1 MKTITIGR
9 GEGCHIY
16 IDDELMSR
24 RHAIIKIPTFG
35 GMEIVDMSKNGTFVN
50 GVRLRP
56 NVPFPVKRTDVVN
69 FADVAQLDWSQVPD
83 PMKYYKLGAAIVGGL
98 VVLLLAI
105 FLLKN
110 LLSTSEEPSPKPAT
124 EQIQQSATPIGQQT
138 KPVVEEPAQE
148 QDESKAEPQSP
159 AATEGQEAQSD
170 TLDPVKEFN
179 KAVQARKDRREAEER
194 ARQQKAR
201 EQKAKEQKAK
211 EQKAKE
217 QQQKEQQQ
225 KEQQKEQQKQPD
237 SQKQEDSK
245 PSDGGSSGK
254 KEYNPEMI

>member
-83 PMKYYKLGAAIVGGL
+83 PMKYYKLGAAAVGGL
-98 VVLLLAI
+98 VVLLLAF

-170 TLDPVKEFN
+170 TYDPVKEFN
-179 KAVQARKDRREAEER
+179 KAVQASKDRREAEER

-201 EQKAKEQKAK
+201 EQKAK

-237 SQKQEDSK
+237 SQKQEDGK

-254 KEYNPEMI
+254 KEYKPEMI

>member
-16 IDDELMSR
+16 IDDESMSR

-170 TLDPVKEFN
+170 TYDHVKEFN
-179 KAVQARKDRREAEER
+179 KAVQASKDRREAEER

-201 EQKAKEQKAK
+201 EQKAK

-237 SQKQEDSK
+237 SQKQEDGK

-254 KEYNPEMI
+254 KEYKPEMI

>member
-16 IDDELMSR
+16 IDDESMSR

-98 VVLLLAI
+98 VVLLLAF

-170 TLDPVKEFN
+170 TYDPVKEFN
-179 KAVQARKDRREAEER
+179 KAVQASKDRREAEER

-201 EQKAKEQKAK
+201 

-237 SQKQEDSK
+237 SQKQEDGK

-254 KEYNPEMI
+254 KEYKPEMI

>member
-9 GEGCHIY
+9 GEGCHIN
-16 IDDELMSR
+16 IDDESMSR

-170 TLDPVKEFN
+170 TYDPVKEFN
-179 KAVQARKDRREAEER
+179 KAVQASKDRREAEER

-201 EQKAKEQKAK
+201 

-237 SQKQEDSK
+237 SQKQEDGK

-254 KEYNPEMI
+254 KEYKPEMI

>member
-1 MKTITIGR
+1 
-9 GEGCHIY
+9 
-16 IDDELMSR
+16 
-24 RHAIIKIPTFG
+24 
-35 GMEIVDMSKNGTFVN
+35 
-50 GVRLRP
+50 
-56 NVPFPVKRTDVVN
+56 VPFPVKRTDVVN

-98 VVLLLAI
+98 VVLLLAF

-170 TLDPVKEFN
+170 TYDPVKEFN
-179 KAVQARKDRREAEER
+179 KAVQASKDRREAEER

-201 EQKAKEQKAK
+201 EQKAK

-237 SQKQEDSK
+237 SQKQEDGK

-254 KEYNPEMI
+254 KEYKPEMI

>member
-1 MKTITIGR
+1 
-9 GEGCHIY
+9 
-16 IDDELMSR
+16 MSR

-98 VVLLLAI
+98 VVLLLAF

-170 TLDPVKEFN
+170 TYDPVKEFN
-179 KAVQARKDRREAEER
+179 KAVQASKDRREAEER

-201 EQKAKEQKAK
+201 EQKAK

-237 SQKQEDSK
+237 SQKQEDGK

-254 KEYNPEMI
+254 KEYKPEMI

>member
-16 IDDELMSR
+16 IDDESMSR

-98 VVLLLAI
+98 VVLLLAF

-124 EQIQQSATPIGQQT
+124 EQIQQFATPIGQQT

-170 TLDPVKEFN
+170 TYDPVKEFN
-179 KAVQARKDRREAEER
+179 KAVQASKDRREAEER

-201 EQKAKEQKAK
+201 EQKAK

-237 SQKQEDSK
+237 SQKQEDGK

-254 KEYNPEMI
+254 KEYKPEMI

>member
-69 FADVAQLDWSQVPD
+69 FADVAQLDWSQVPN

-170 TLDPVKEFN
+170 TYDPVKEFN

-211 EQKAKE
+211 EQ
-217 QQQKEQQQ
+217 QQKEQQQ

-237 SQKQEDSK
+237 SQKQEDGK

-254 KEYNPEMI
+254 KEYKPEMI

>member
-69 FADVAQLDWSQVPD
+69 FADVAQLDWSQVPN

-98 VVLLLAI
+98 VVLLLAF

-170 TLDPVKEFN
+170 TYDPVKEFN
-179 KAVQARKDRREAEER
+179 KAVQASKDRREAEER

-201 EQKAKEQKAK
+201 EQKAK

-237 SQKQEDSK
+237 SQKQEDGK

-254 KEYNPEMI
+254 KEYKPEMI

>member
-16 IDDELMSR
+16 IDDESMSR

-170 TLDPVKEFN
+170 TYDPVKEFN
-179 KAVQARKDRREAEER
+179 KAVQASKDRREAEER

-201 EQKAKEQKAK
+201 EQKAK

-237 SQKQEDSK
+237 SQKQEDGK

-254 KEYNPEMI
+254 KEYKPEMI

>member
-56 NVPFPVKRTDVVN
+56 NVRFPVKRRDVVN

-110 LLSTSEEPSPKPAT
+110 LLSTSEEPSSKPAT
-124 EQIQQSATPIGQQT
+124 EQRQQSATPIGQQT

-170 TLDPVKEFN
+170 TYDPVKEFN
-179 KAVQARKDRREAEER
+179 KAVQASKDRREAEER

-201 EQKAKEQKAK
+201 EQKAK

-237 SQKQEDSK
+237 SQKQEDGK

-254 KEYNPEMI
+254 KEYKPEMI

>member
-16 IDDELMSR
+16 IDDESMSR

-98 VVLLLAI
+98 VVLLLAF
-105 FLLKN
+105 FLLKALFISTDVTPTKDAVEQVQPADSN
-110 LLSTSEEPSPKPAT
+110 VKQQLPEAEQAPREQADTEEAIQNPENSESTSE
-124 EQIQQSATPIGQQT
+124 GQN
-138 KPVVEEPAQE
+138 AR
-148 QDESKAEPQSP
+148 
-159 AATEGQEAQSD
+159 SD
-170 TLDPVKEFN
+170 YQDPVREFN
-179 KAVQARKDRREAEER
+179 KVVQANKEKREAEER
-194 ARQQKAR
+194 ARQ
-201 EQKAKEQKAK
+201 QKAK

-254 KEYNPEMI
+254 KEYKPEMI

>member
-170 TLDPVKEFN
+170 TYDPVKEFN
-179 KAVQARKDRREAEER
+179 KAVQASKDRREAEER

-201 EQKAKEQKAK
+201 

-237 SQKQEDSK
+237 SQKQEDGK

-254 KEYNPEMI
+254 KEYKPEMI

>member
-170 TLDPVKEFN
+170 TYDPVKEFN
-179 KAVQARKDRREAEER
+179 KAVQASKDRREAEER

-201 EQKAKEQKAK
+201 EQKAK

-237 SQKQEDSK
+237 SQKQEDGK
-245 PSDGGSSGK
+245 PSDGGSSSK
-254 KEYNPEMI
+254 KEYKPEMI

>member
-16 IDDELMSR
+16 IDDESMSR

-148 QDESKAEPQSP
+148 QNESKAEPQSP

-170 TLDPVKEFN
+170 TYDPVKEFN
-179 KAVQARKDRREAEER
+179 KAVQASKDRREAEER

-201 EQKAKEQKAK
+201 

-237 SQKQEDSK
+237 SQKQEDGK

-254 KEYNPEMI
+254 KEYKPEMI

>member
-98 VVLLLAI
+98 VVFLLAF
-105 FLLKN
+105 FLMKH
-110 LLSTSEEPSPKPAT
+110 LLSTSDEPSPKPAT
-124 EQIQQSATPIGQQT
+124 EQIQQSASPIDQQSE
-138 KPVVEEPAQE
+138 PVVEEPAQE

-194 ARQQKAR
+194 ARQQKG
-201 EQKAKEQKAK
+201 KEQKAK

-254 KEYNPEMI
+254 KEYKPEMI

>member
-16 IDDELMSR
+16 IDDESMSR

-170 TLDPVKEFN
+170 TYDPVKEFN
-179 KAVQARKDRREAEER
+179 KAVQASKDRREAEER

-201 EQKAKEQKAK
+201 EQKSK

-237 SQKQEDSK
+237 SQKQEDGK
-245 PSDGGSSGK
+245 PSDGGSSSK
-254 KEYNPEMI
+254 KEYKPEMI

>member
-16 IDDELMSR
+16 IDDESMSR

-69 FADVAQLDWSQVPD
+69 FADVAQLDWSQVPN

-170 TLDPVKEFN
+170 TYDPVKEFN
-179 KAVQARKDRREAEER
+179 KAVQASKDRREAEER

-201 EQKAKEQKAK
+201 EQKAK

-237 SQKQEDSK
+237 SQKQEDGK

-254 KEYNPEMI
+254 KEYKPEMI

>member
-16 IDDELMSR
+16 FDDESMSR

-170 TLDPVKEFN
+170 TYDPVKEFN

-201 EQKAKEQKAK
+201 EQKAK

-254 KEYNPEMI
+254 KEYKPEMI

>member
-16 IDDELMSR
+16 IDDESMSR

-170 TLDPVKEFN
+170 TYDPVKEFN
-179 KAVQARKDRREAEER
+179 KAVQASKDRREAEER

-201 EQKAKEQKAK
+201 EQKAK

-225 KEQQKEQQKQPD
+225 KEQQKEQQKQPG
-237 SQKQEDSK
+237 SQKQEEGK
-245 PSDGGSSGK
+245 PSGGGSSGK
-254 KEYNPEMI
+254 KEYKPEMI

>member
-16 IDDELMSR
+16 IDDESMSR

-148 QDESKAEPQSP
+148 QNESKAEPQSP

-170 TLDPVKEFN
+170 TYDPVKEFN
-179 KAVQARKDRREAEER
+179 KAVQASKDRREAEER

-201 EQKAKEQKAK
+201 EQKAK

-237 SQKQEDSK
+237 SQKQEDGK

-254 KEYNPEMI
+254 KEYKPEMI

>member
-16 IDDELMSR
+16 IDDESMSR

-83 PMKYYKLGAAIVGGL
+83 PMKDYKLGAAIVGGL
-98 VVLLLAI
+98 VVLLLAF

-170 TLDPVKEFN
+170 TYDPVKEFN
-179 KAVQARKDRREAEER
+179 KAVQASKDRREAEER
-194 ARQQKAR
+194 ARQ
-201 EQKAKEQKAK
+201 QKAK

-237 SQKQEDSK
+237 SQKQEDGK

-254 KEYNPEMI
+254 KEYKPEMI

>member
-16 IDDELMSR
+16 IDDESMSR

-170 TLDPVKEFN
+170 TYDPVKEFN
-179 KAVQARKDRREAEER
+179 KAVQASKDRREAEER

-201 EQKAKEQKAK
+201 

-237 SQKQEDSK
+237 SQKQEDGK

-254 KEYNPEMI
+254 KEYKPEMI

>member
-1 MKTITIGR
+1 MKTITVGR
-9 GEGCHIY
+9 GEGCNI
-16 IDDELMSR
+16 IVDDEMMSR

-170 TLDPVKEFN
+170 TYDPVKEFN
-179 KAVQARKDRREAEER
+179 KAVQASKDRREAEER

-201 EQKAKEQKAK
+201 EQKAK

-237 SQKQEDSK
+237 SQKQEDGK

-254 KEYNPEMI
+254 KEYKPEMI

>member
-16 IDDELMSR
+16 IDDESMSR

-148 QDESKAEPQSP
+148 QNESKAEPQSP

-170 TLDPVKEFN
+170 TYDPVKEFN
-179 KAVQARKDRREAEER
+179 KAVQASKDRREAEER

-201 EQKAKEQKAK
+201 EKKAK

-237 SQKQEDSK
+237 SQKQEDGK

-254 KEYNPEMI
+254 KEYKPEMI

>member
-16 IDDELMSR
+16 MDDELMSR

-98 VVLLLAI
+98 VVLLLAF

-170 TLDPVKEFN
+170 TYDPVKEFN
-179 KAVQARKDRREAEER
+179 KAVQASKDRREAEER

-201 EQKAKEQKAK
+201 EQKAK

-237 SQKQEDSK
+237 SQKQEDGK

-254 KEYNPEMI
+254 KEYKPEMI

>member
-170 TLDPVKEFN
+170 TYDPVKEFN
-179 KAVQARKDRREAEER
+179 KAVQASKDRREAEER

-201 EQKAKEQKAK
+201 EQKSK

-237 SQKQEDSK
+237 SQKQEDGK
-245 PSDGGSSGK
+245 PSDGGSSSK
-254 KEYNPEMI
+254 KEYKPEMI